1 MRGLRTNRF
10 RSQIGWNRELASSQ
24 KGGLFL
30 FAFIRGDEVPTLE
43 KIRVTLPDGTVKECA
58 QGTSPLDV
66 AKEIGSRLAKA
77 AVAAKV
83 DGRVTDLT
91 RPLNEDAELQ
101 ILTVD
106 SEEGLEVLRHSTAHL
121 MAQALRRIHPETK
134 LAIGPVVGERFYYD
148 VDCPK
153 MLSADD
159 FEAIEKEMTRI
170 ASENLPIEREEIPK
184 AKAEELFKQD
194 DEVYKLEI
202 LEDLEDGSISL
213 YRQGEFVD
221 LCRGPHVPRT
231 GHIKSFK
238 LLSVAGAYWRGD
250 NDRPMLQRIYG
261 TSFPKK
267 SDLDA
272 YVTRLEEAA
281 RRDHRKL
288 GPALDLY
295 SFHELAPG
303 FAFWHAKGQ
312 KLYRTLE
319 DFSRE
324 LQEVR
329 GYQEVA
335 TPWIMRSKLWEQSGH
350 WYHYRDNMF
359 TMESEGE
366 TLAVKPMN
374 CPNHCLL
381 YKEET
386 RSYRDLPLRLA
397 EYGPLSRFELSG
409 TLHGLMRVRGFH
421 QDDAHLFVREDQIE
435 SEITNVLEIFDALY
449 QTLGMEYN
457 IKLSTRPDDFMGTI
471 ESWEKAEAALA
482 RALES
487 VNRDY
492 EVNPGDGAFY
502 GPKLDFYVTDA
513 LQRTWQCATLQLDYQ
528 FPEQFDLTYVDRD
541 GEHKRPV
548 MIHRAIMGS
557 LERFIGILV
566 EHFAGAFPTW
576 LAPVQARVIPI
587 GTDHVDYSR
596 AVENALRA
604 AGIRVEVDARS
615 EKVGYKIRDAQV
627 QKVPYMLVVG
637 AKEVENGTVSVRSRS
652 DGDLGAMA
660 LDAFT
665 DKIKTEIRQKSL

>member
-1 MRGLRTNRF
+1 MVK
-10 RSQIGWNRELASSQ
+10 Q
-24 KGGLFL
+24 
-30 FAFIRGDEVPTLE
+30 
-43 KIRVTLPDGTVKECA
+43 IRVTLPDGTVKEYADGITPKQIAA
-58 QGTSPLDV
+58 Q
-66 AKEIGSRLAKA
+66 IGARLAKA

-83 DGRVTDLT
+83 DGQVTDLT
-91 RPLNEDAELQ
+91 RPLHNDVELQ

-106 SEEGLEVLRHSTAHL
+106 SDDGLEVLRHSTAHL
-121 MAQALRRIHPETK
+121 MAQALRRIYPETK

-153 MLSADD
+153 PLSVED
-159 FEAIEKEMTRI
+159 FEAIEKEMARI
-170 ASENLPIEREEIPK
+170 TAEDLPIVREEIGK
-184 AKAEELFKQD
+184 ADAEAMFRD
-194 DEVYKLEI
+194 DGEGYKLEI

-221 LCRGPHVPRT
+221 LCRGPHVPST
-231 GHIKSFK
+231 GHIKAFK

-250 NDRPMLQRIYG
+250 SDRPMLQRLYG

-267 SDLDA
+267 GDLDA

-295 SFHELAPG
+295 SFNELAPG
-303 FAFWHAKGQ
+303 FAFWHDKGQ

-319 DFSRE
+319 NFSRE
-324 LQEVR
+324 LQEER

-366 TLAVKPMN
+366 MLAVKPMN

-381 YKEET
+381 YKEQT
-386 RSYRDLPLRLA
+386 RSYRDLPLRIA
-397 EYGPLSRFELSG
+397 EYGPLSRYELSG

-435 SEITNVLEIFDALY
+435 DEIKNVLEIFDTLY
-449 QTLGMEYN
+449 QTLGMEYS
-457 IKLSTRPDDFMGTI
+457 IKLSTRPEEFLGTI
-471 ESWEKAEAALA
+471 EAWEKAEAALA
-482 RALES
+482 RALNA
-487 VNRDY
+487 VNREY

-576 LAPVQARVIPI
+576 LAPVQARVLPI
-587 GTDHVDYSR
+587 ADDHLEYAR
-596 AVENALRA
+596 RVEKELRS
-604 AGIRVEVDARS
+604 AGIRVETDARS
-615 EKVGYKIRDAQV
+615 EKIGYKIREAQV

-637 AKEVENGTVSVRSRS
+637 GKEVEQGSVSVRSRS
-652 DGDLGAMA
+652 EGDMGALPLGEFVERVTAEVQEKR
-660 LDAFT
+660 L
-665 DKIKTEIRQKSL
+665 

>member
-1 MRGLRTNRF
+1 MVK
-10 RSQIGWNRELASSQ
+10 Q
-24 KGGLFL
+24 
-30 FAFIRGDEVPTLE
+30 
-43 KIRVTLPDGTVKECA
+43 IRVTLPDGTVKEYADGITPKQIAA
-58 QGTSPLDV
+58 Q
-66 AKEIGSRLAKA
+66 IGARLAKA

-83 DGRVTDLT
+83 DGQVTDLT
-91 RPLNEDAELQ
+91 RPLHNDVELQ

-106 SEEGLEVLRHSTAHL
+106 SDDGLEVLRHSTAHL
-121 MAQALRRIHPETK
+121 MAQALRRIYPETK

-153 MLSADD
+153 PLSVED
-159 FEAIEKEMTRI
+159 FEAIEKEMARI
-170 ASENLPIEREEIPK
+170 TAEDLPIVREEIGK
-184 AKAEELFKQD
+184 ADAEAMFRD
-194 DEVYKLEI
+194 DGEGYKLEI

-221 LCRGPHVPRT
+221 LCRGPHVPST
-231 GHIKSFK
+231 GHIRAFK

-250 NDRPMLQRIYG
+250 SDRPMLQRLYG

-267 SDLDA
+267 GDLDA

-295 SFHELAPG
+295 SFNELAPG
-303 FAFWHAKGQ
+303 FAFWHDKGQ

-319 DFSRE
+319 NFSRE
-324 LQEVR
+324 LQEER

-366 TLAVKPMN
+366 MLAVKPMN

-381 YKEET
+381 YKEQT
-386 RSYRDLPLRLA
+386 RSYRDLPLRIA
-397 EYGPLSRFELSG
+397 EYGPLSRYELSG

-435 SEITNVLEIFDALY
+435 DEIKNVLEIFDTLY
-449 QTLGMEYN
+449 QTLGMEYS
-457 IKLSTRPDDFMGTI
+457 IKLSTRPEEFLGTI
-471 ESWEKAEAALA
+471 EAWEKAEAALA
-482 RALES
+482 RALNA
-487 VNRDY
+487 VNREY

-576 LAPVQARVIPI
+576 LAPVQARVLPI
-587 GTDHVDYSR
+587 ADDHLEYAR
-596 AVENALRA
+596 RVEKELRS
-604 AGIRVEVDARS
+604 AGIRVETDARS
-615 EKVGYKIRDAQV
+615 EKIGYKIREAQV

-637 AKEVENGTVSVRSRS
+637 GKEVEQGSVSVRSRS
-652 DGDLGAMA
+652 EGDMGALPLGEFVERVTAEVQEKR
-660 LDAFT
+660 L
-665 DKIKTEIRQKSL
+665 